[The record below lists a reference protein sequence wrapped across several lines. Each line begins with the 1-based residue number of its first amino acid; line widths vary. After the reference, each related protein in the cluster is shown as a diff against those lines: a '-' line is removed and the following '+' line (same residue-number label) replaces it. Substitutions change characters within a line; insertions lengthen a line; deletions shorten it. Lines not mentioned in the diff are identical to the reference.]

1 MKSFLT
7 ISLFFY
13 LSTNIF
19 AQETIG
25 DYNIIYNISLN
36 KLKTQSQEKNI
47 EQEIKKISNVTKC
60 DVDPINYNLYIS
72 LLVDERNK
80 NQSFIDQVK
89 MILISDG
96 VEIIEIERSINK

>member
-1 MKSFLT
+1 MKAILI
-7 ISLFFY
+7 ISLFIY
-13 LSTNIF
+13 LSTNLF

-60 DVDPINYNLYIS
+60 DVDPINYNLNIS
-72 LLVDERNK
+72 LFVDEKNK
-80 NQSFIDQVK
+80 NQAFIDQVK
-89 MILISDG
+89 YILLSED
-96 VEIIEIERSINK
+96 VEIIDVERSLNK

>member
-1 MKSFLT
+1 MKAIFIS
-7 ISLFFY
+7 SLFIY
-13 LSTNIF
+13 LSINIF

-60 DVDPINYNLYIS
+60 DVDPINYNLHIS
-72 LLVDERNK
+72 LFVDEK
-80 NQSFIDQVK
+80 NEKQAFIDQIK
-89 MILISDG
+89 YILLSED
-96 VEIIEIERSINK
+96 VEIIDVERSLNK